1 MQNSVSKRRI
11 SHKRTRSLSEDV
23 ILSLFPQFKTPKE
36 ILNCADLFQSAKP
49 EEDNIVFSKRDDVD
63 QKIISIDLLEEGE

>member
-36 ILNCADLFQSAKP
+36 ILNCAELF
-49 EEDNIVFSKRDDVD
+49 
-63 QKIISIDLLEEGE
+63 